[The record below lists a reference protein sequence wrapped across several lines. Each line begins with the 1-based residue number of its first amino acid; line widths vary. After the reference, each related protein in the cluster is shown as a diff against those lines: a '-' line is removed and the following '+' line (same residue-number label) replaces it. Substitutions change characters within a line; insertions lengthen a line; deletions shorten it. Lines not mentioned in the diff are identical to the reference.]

1 MTRIFTDKAETQGR
15 AWASQAALPKQTLW
29 QASLPTRL
37 FPNRSIAPRV
47 PRFGAPRASRLGEWE
62 VGEGISLLI
71 RGEFLEG
78 QSQAG
83 LQMDSQKL
91 HIPRS
96 AMGSD
101 TFGDT
106 SFDLRQ
112 PLGSSPCGPTSG
124 CSSSRL
130 PERSVVSISEI

>member
-1 MTRIFTDKAETQGR
+1 MLGR
-15 AWASQAALPKQTLW
+15 AKRRFQNRLSGKRACRRACFRIAQSLRECPAL
-29 QASLPTRL
+29 ARL
-37 FPNRSIAPRV
+37 
-47 PRFGAPRASRLGEWE
+47 APRASRLGEWE

-91 HIPRS
+91 HIPRA

-112 PLGSSPCGPTSG
+112 PLGASPCGPTSG

>member
-15 AWASQAALPKQTLW
+15 AWASQAALPKQTPW

-91 HIPRS
+91 NIPRA

-101 TFGDT
+101 TSGDT
-106 SFDLRQ
+106 S
-112 PLGSSPCGPTSG
+112 S
-124 CSSSRL
+124 
-130 PERSVVSISEI
+130 VSISDGMKSCSNQRWASRND